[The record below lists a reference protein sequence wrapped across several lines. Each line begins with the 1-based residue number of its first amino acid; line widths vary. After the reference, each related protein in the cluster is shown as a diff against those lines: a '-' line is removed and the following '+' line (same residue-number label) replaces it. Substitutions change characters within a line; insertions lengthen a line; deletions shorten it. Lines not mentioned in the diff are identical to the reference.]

1 MKNTMDPSYKA
12 EILKAQRLAV
22 KIMANSSY
30 GVDMDKQIPCM
41 ICIVHI
47 HGIYQTYDMEYNLK

>member
-30 GVDMDKQIPCM
+30 GVDIDK
-41 ICIVHI
+41 
-47 HGIYQTYDMEYNLK
+47 